1 MEMAYV
7 IALAGKGGTGKTSIA
22 GLTVRYL
29 MEKKKKPVLAVD
41 ADSNACLHEALGVA
55 VHATI
60 GHLREE
66 SLEKIRS
73 GSERPG
79 GMSMEQLFDY
89 QVQQSVIE
97 AKGFDL
103 MVMGRPEGPG
113 CYCAANNIIRKYT
126 DKLSETYS
134 YVVIDNEAGMEHL
147 SRRTTH
153 KVDLLLIV
161 SDPTVRG
168 IRTAERIAGL
178 VKELNLDIGR
188 YALVINRVSGGEG
201 AELKRLAEESGLEV
215 AGLVPQDRMVFEN
228 DLEGKAIIELPEDS
242 PAVRAVYRR
251 TRRVCDRIAG
261 LVQTRIFL
269 KKSAFSS
276 GIEVLMYMPDPS
288 SKPAVW
294 VRRGTMLIYQWK
306 YSDLH
311 SFGFSERMM

>member
-1 MEMAYV
+1 MAFV

-22 GLTVRYL
+22 ALTVKYL
-29 MEKKKKPVLAVD
+29 IEKRKRPVLAVD
-41 ADSNACLHEALGVA
+41 ADSNSCLNDALGVR

-66 SLEKIRS
+66 SLQTIRS
-73 GSERPG
+73 GAERPG

-97 AKGFDL
+97 SKGFDL

-168 IRTAERIAGL
+168 VKTAQRIDSL
-178 VKELNLDIGR
+178 VKELDLDVGR
-188 YALVINRVSGGEG
+188 HALIINRVSGTEG
-201 AELKRLAEESGLEV
+201 QELGNLAQELGLEV
-215 AGLVPQDRMVFEN
+215 AGIVPQDRNIFDF
-228 DLEGKAIIELPEDS
+228 DLQGRAIIDLPADS
-242 PAVRAVYRR
+242 EAVRSLY
-251 TRRVCDRIAG
+251 
-261 LVQTRIFL
+261 
-269 KKSAFSS
+269 
-276 GIEVLMYMPDPS
+276 GILDTL
-288 SKPAVW
+288 
-294 VRRGTMLIYQWK
+294 GI
-306 YSDLH
+306 D
-311 SFGFSERMM
+311 

>member
-1 MEMAYV
+1 MAYV

-22 GLTVRYL
+22 GLTVRYIV
-29 MEKKKKPVLAVD
+29 EKKKKPVLAVD
-41 ADSNACLHEALGVA
+41 ADSNACLNEALGVP

-66 SLEKIRS
+66 SLETIRS
-73 GSERPG
+73 GGERPG

-126 DKLSETYS
+126 DKLSETYP

-168 IRTAERIAGL
+168 IRTARRIADL
-178 VKELNLDIGR
+178 VKELNLDIDK
-188 YALVINRVSGGEG
+188 YALIINRVSGEEG
-201 AELKRLAEESGLEV
+201 TELKAFAESLGLEV
-215 AGLVPQDRMVFEN
+215 AGLVPQDRAVFEN
-228 DLEGKAIIELPEDS
+228 DLAGKAICDLPEDS
-242 PAVRAVYRR
+242 PAV
-251 TRRVCDRIAG
+251 
-261 LVQTRIFL
+261 QT
-269 KKSAFSS
+269 AFT
-276 GIEVLMYMPDPS
+276 VLD
-288 SKPAVW
+288 
-294 VRRGTMLIYQWK
+294 
-306 YSDLH
+306 
-311 SFGFSERMM
+311 SFQIP